1 MILTANPAYGWHV
14 PCRSSSIFH
23 RPLDRRSL
31 MPDVDMALYDATR
44 MSRMAETI
52 LDLEEALLSES
63 RGNFV
68 PFNPLIRA
76 FNVGHQVDDETQ
88 REREEWVL
96 AQSNKEEEGQEDK
109 SETTNK
115 DKANDETD
123 NKPTAVAVSPDA
135 GNSSSRL
142 FSLARP
148 TFQWAHTKEGGFVLT
163 ACTPGLNKNDISVEV
178 VDGDDATHK
187 FLVVAGESGKAADTD
202 GIKATH
208 YAKFERRV
216 RLPGNLPK
224 DSIDAKYEDGV
235 LTVKV
240 AAPPAPVEQPKKV
253 EKIAI
258 A

>member
-1 MILTANPAYGWHV
+1 
-14 PCRSSSIFH
+14 
-23 RPLDRRSL
+23 
-31 MPDVDMALYDATR
+31 MPDIDMALYDAMR
-44 MSRMAETI
+44 LSRMAETI
-52 LDLEEALLSES
+52 QDLEEALLSES

-76 FNVGHQVDDETQ
+76 FNVRHPIDDESQ
-88 REREEWVL
+88 RAEREEWVL
-96 AQSNKEEEGQEDK
+96 AQSNKEEEGQDDK
-109 SETTNK
+109 NETTNK
-115 DKANDETD
+115 DKAVDKTD
-123 NKPTAVAVSPDA
+123 SKPTTVAVSPDA
-135 GNSSSRL
+135 DNNSLRL

-148 TFQWAHTKEGGFVLT
+148 TFQWAHTQEGGFVLT

-187 FLVVAGESGKAADTD
+187 FLVVAGESGKTTGTD
-202 GIKATH
+202 GTKATQ

>member
-1 MILTANPAYGWHV
+1 MMLTIPTTCGWTMPAPSLLRRPLKRRRRTSDLDLAFSDVFDLMDSARDLEDALLGE
-14 PCRSSSIFH
+14 SGSSI
-23 RPLDRRSL
+23 S
-31 MPDVDMALYDATR
+31 
-44 MSRMAETI
+44 
-52 LDLEEALLSES
+52 
-63 RGNFV
+63 
-68 PFNPLIRA
+68 PFSPLIRA
-76 FNVGHQVDDETQ
+76 FNVRLPVENAGHRDE
-88 REREEWVL
+88 
-96 AQSNKEEEGQEDK
+96 KEKKESQEDK
-109 SETTNK
+109 GERDDKGEGKDQAVEKSAQSE
-115 DKANDETD
+115 ANDKTD

-187 FLVVAGESGKAADTD
+187 FLVVAGESGKTTDTD
-202 GIKATH
+202 GVKATH

>member
-1 MILTANPAYGWHV
+1 MMLTIPTTCGWNMPAPSLLRRHLKRRRTSDLDLAFSDVLDLFDSSRDLEDTFLGE
-14 PCRSSSIFH
+14 CRSSFS
-23 RPLDRRSL
+23 
-31 MPDVDMALYDATR
+31 
-44 MSRMAETI
+44 
-52 LDLEEALLSES
+52 
-63 RGNFV
+63 
-68 PFNPLIRA
+68 PFSPLIRA
-76 FNVGHQVDDETQ
+76 FNVRLPVENSHQSEEQ
-88 REREEWVL
+88 KESNREDKEVKDQQGAADSQ
-96 AQSNKEEEGQEDK
+96 AQSKAGKTDK
-109 SETTNK
+109 
-115 DKANDETD
+115 TD
-123 NKPTAVAVSPDA
+123 NKPTTVAVSPDA
-135 GNSSSRL
+135 DNNSLRL

-187 FLVVAGESGKAADTD
+187 FLVVAGESGKTTDTD
-202 GIKATH
+202 GIKATQ

-235 LTVKV
+235 LTVRV

>member
-1 MILTANPAYGWHV
+1 MMLTIPTTCGWTMPAPGLLRRPIKRRRSSDLDLAFSDV
-14 PCRSSSIFH
+14 FDLMDSARDLEDAFSGECRSSFS
-23 RPLDRRSL
+23 
-31 MPDVDMALYDATR
+31 
-44 MSRMAETI
+44 
-52 LDLEEALLSES
+52 
-63 RGNFV
+63 
-68 PFNPLIRA
+68 PFSPLIRA
-76 FNVGHQVDDETQ
+76 FNVGLPVEIANQSEEQKESKEDKKEKDHEGEGPEQEAA
-88 REREEWVL
+88 ERQ
-96 AQSNKEEEGQEDK
+96 AQS
-109 SETTNK
+109 
-115 DKANDETD
+115 KASKTDTTD
-123 NKPTAVAVSPDA
+123 NKPTTVAVSPDVDN
-135 GNSSSRL
+135 NSLRL

-187 FLVVAGESGKAADTD
+187 FLVVAGESGKTADTD
-202 GIKATH
+202 GIKATQ

-235 LTVKV
+235 LTVRV

>member
-1 MILTANPAYGWHV
+1 MDSAQD
-14 PCRSSSIFH
+14 
-23 RPLDRRSL
+23 LD
-31 MPDVDMALYDATR
+31 DAFFG
-44 MSRMAETI
+44 
-52 LDLEEALLSES
+52 ES
-63 RGNFV
+63 RTSFS

-76 FNVGHQVDDETQ
+76 FNVGLPVENANQTRYQSEEQKSEEDKEEKDHK
-88 REREEWVL
+88 REGPQEQEATDKK
-96 AQSNKEEEGQEDK
+96 AQSEAGKTDK
-109 SETTNK
+109 
-115 DKANDETD
+115 TD
-123 NKPTAVAVSPDA
+123 NKPTTVAVSPDA
-135 GNSSSRL
+135 DNNSLRL

-187 FLVVAGESGKAADTD
+187 FLVVAGESGKATDTD
-202 GIKATH
+202 GIKATQ

-240 AAPPAPVEQPKKV
+240 AAPPAPVAQPKKV
-253 EKIAI
+253 EKITI

>member
-1 MILTANPAYGWHV
+1 MSDI
-14 PCRSSSIFH
+14 
-23 RPLDRRSL
+23 
-31 MPDVDMALYDATR
+31 DMALYDAMRLNT
-44 MSRMAETI
+44 MAETI
-52 LDLEEALLSES
+52 QDLEEALLSES

-76 FNVGHQVDDETQ
+76 FNVGLPVDDESQ
-88 REREEWVL
+88 REKEEWVL
-96 AQSNKEEEGQEDK
+96 AQSNKEEEGQDDK
-109 SETTNK
+109 NKTTNQ
-115 DKANDETD
+115 DKTIDKTD
-123 NKPTAVAVSPDA
+123 NKPTTVAVSPDVDN
-135 GNSSSRL
+135 NSLRL

-187 FLVVAGESGKAADTD
+187 FLVVAGESGKTADTD
-202 GIKATH
+202 GIKATQ

-235 LTVKV
+235 LTVRV

>member
-1 MILTANPAYGWHV
+1 MPAPGLLRRPLKRRRTSDLDLAFSDV
-14 PCRSSSIFH
+14 FDLMDSARDLEDAFLGECRSS
-23 RPLDRRSL
+23 
-31 MPDVDMALYDATR
+31 
-44 MSRMAETI
+44 
-52 LDLEEALLSES
+52 LS
-63 RGNFV
+63 
-68 PFNPLIRA
+68 PFSPLIRA
-76 FNVGHQVDDETQ
+76 FNVRLPVENATQTRYQSEEQKSEEDE
-88 REREEWVL
+88 EEQEATDKK
-96 AQSNKEEEGQEDK
+96 AQSEAGKTDK
-109 SETTNK
+109 
-115 DKANDETD
+115 TD
-123 NKPTAVAVSPDA
+123 NKPTTVAVSPDA
-135 GNSSSRL
+135 DNNSLRL

-187 FLVVAGESGKAADTD
+187 FLVVAGESGKTADTD
-202 GIKATH
+202 GIKATQ

-235 LTVKV
+235 LTVRV